1 MTTTVGGGAV
11 VGRER
16 ELAAVGRWLGDVPD
30 GCPGL
35 LFTGEPGIGK
45 TTLWGV
51 AIERG
56 HELGATVLTARAV
69 ESELPLGF
77 AALGDLL
84 GEVADDVLP
93 QLSAPLAG
101 ALGAAL
107 LRTPPREGLNPHA
120 VGRGLT
126 EALQQL
132 SLAGPLVLALDDLQW
147 LDAPSAR
154 ALAFAVRRLGK
165 GTGVVATLRV
175 AASDPVELRLGLG
188 GRLSEIE
195 VKALPVGAVH
205 DVLREGVG
213 PSPSASH
220 DRSTP
225 PRAATPS
232 TRWSW
237 LDQARLPACHRRCA
251 RSLMTGCAPC
261 RKPP

>member
-11 VGRER
+11 VRRER
-16 ELAAVGRWLGDVPD
+16 ELAAVESWLGAVPD
-30 GCPGL
+30 GCAGL

-45 TTLWGV
+45 TTLWGA

-56 HELGATVLTARAV
+56 HDLGATVLTARAV

-107 LRTPPREGLNPHA
+107 LRTPPREGLDPYA

-126 EALQQL
+126 EALHQL
-132 SLAGPLVLALDDLQW
+132 SRYGPLLLALDDLQW

-165 GTGVVATLRV
+165 GTGIVATLRLD
-175 AASDPVELRLGLG
+175 ASDPVELRLGLG

-195 VKALPVGAVH
+195 VKACPSELSMTCFARAV
-205 DVLREGVG
+205 
-213 PSPSASH
+213 
-220 DRSTP
+220 
-225 PRAATPS
+225 
-232 TRWSW
+232 
-237 LDQARLPACHRRCA
+237 
-251 RSLMTGCAPC
+251 
-261 RKPP
+261 